1 MNVHSAVF
9 EAAAGISAQLPACT
23 LPEIAF
29 SGRSN
34 VGKSSLINRILNRKG
49 LARTSA
55 TPGKTATIN
64 FYRLDTMRLVD
75 LPGYGYAKVSDSERR
90 RWSELIEGYFDDDRD
105 LRLVI
110 QLWDMRHDPSKDD
123 YQMLEYMLERGLQV
137 ENLYIDFYAYT
148 LTAVPW
154 ISDTKMFLDTDL
166 AFKLDAWKL
175 MGEHNDVT
183 LNDFYEMF
191 VTANNEQILMFPINN
206 AIVSSQF
213 RNGGSLMAPAGQ
225 TKEHL
230 DTLDLG
236 VREELF
242 ESQLAG
248 YERIVELAKAY
259 DIDLLFIETPKYE
272 KLLKD
277 TRDGSYMELLT
288 AMTAW
293 AEKAN
298 APYLL
303 AESFAFDHAD
313 GANFQDLI
321 HLSGQG
327 RKAYCEMLSQHIGNN
342 LAQSALLKV
351 LVAEVLSK
359 DCAPMCGLAPVCFSW

>member
-1 MNVHSAVF
+1 MKKMLGIISAVLLSVALLVVLKNQYGSIF
-9 EAAAGISAQLPACT
+9 AGNTYGIPAAVKQEKIDHLFIGSSMFRQGLDIDALEENLEG
-23 LPEIAF
+23 
-29 SGRSN
+29 N
-34 VGKSSLINRILNRKG
+34 VYILSYNG
-49 LARTSA
+49 NQ
-55 TPGKTATIN
+55 PV
-64 FYRLDTMRLVD
+64 FM
-75 LPGYGYAKVSDSERR
+75 AKE
-90 RWSELIEGYFDDDRD
+90 
-105 LRLVI
+105 
-110 QLWDMRHDPSKDD
+110 
-123 YQMLEYMLERGLQV
+123 LEYVLKQGLQI

-166 AFKLDAWKL
+166 AFKADAWKL
-175 MGEHNDVT
+175 MAEHNDVT
-183 LNDFYEMF
+183 FNDFYEMF

-242 ESQLAG
+242 DSQLAG
-248 YERIVELAKAY
+248 YERIVELAKEY
-259 DIDLLFIETPKYE
+259 DIELLFIETPKYE

-277 TRDGSYMELLT
+277 TREGSYMELLT
-288 AMTAW
+288 AMTDW
-293 AEKAN
+293 AEKEN

-321 HLSGQG
+321 HLSGAG
-327 RKAYCEMLSQHIGNN
+327 RKTYCKML
-342 LAQSALLKV
+342 
-351 LVAEVLSK
+351 AEYISR
-359 DCAPMCGLAPVCFSW
+359 

>member
-1 MNVHSAVF
+1 MKKMLGIISAVLLSVALLVVLKNQYGSIF
-9 EAAAGISAQLPACT
+9 AGNTYGIPAALKQEKIDHLFIGSSMFRQGLDIDALEENLEG
-23 LPEIAF
+23 
-29 SGRSN
+29 N
-34 VGKSSLINRILNRKG
+34 VYILSYNG
-49 LARTSA
+49 NQ
-55 TPGKTATIN
+55 PV
-64 FYRLDTMRLVD
+64 FM
-75 LPGYGYAKVSDSERR
+75 AKE
-90 RWSELIEGYFDDDRD
+90 
-105 LRLVI
+105 
-110 QLWDMRHDPSKDD
+110 
-123 YQMLEYMLERGLQV
+123 LEYMLKQGLQV
-137 ENLYIDFYAYT
+137 ENLYVDFYAYT

-166 AFKLDAWKL
+166 AFKADAWKL
-175 MGEHNDVT
+175 MAEHNDVT
-183 LNDFYEMF
+183 FNDFYEMF

-213 RNGGSLMAPAGQ
+213 RNGGFLMAPAGQ

-242 ESQLAG
+242 DSQLAG
-248 YERIVELAKAY
+248 YERIVELAKEY
-259 DIDLLFIETPKYE
+259 DIELLFIETPKYE

-277 TRDGSYMELLT
+277 TREGSYMELLE
-288 AMTAW
+288 AMTGW

-321 HLSGQG
+321 HLSGAG
-327 RKAYCEMLSQHIGNN
+327 RKTYCKML
-342 LAQSALLKV
+342 
-351 LVAEVLSK
+351 AEYISR
-359 DCAPMCGLAPVCFSW
+359 

>member
-1 MNVHSAVF
+1 MKKILSIIGAVF
-9 EAAAGISAQLPACT
+9 LSVALLVVLKNQYGSIFAGNTYGIPAALKQEKIDHLFIGSSMFRQGLDIDVLEEDLDGNVYILSYNGNQPVF
-23 LPEIAF
+23 IA
-29 SGRSN
+29 
-34 VGKSSLINRILNRKG
+34 K
-49 LARTSA
+49 
-55 TPGKTATIN
+55 
-64 FYRLDTMRLVD
+64 
-75 LPGYGYAKVSDSERR
+75 E
-90 RWSELIEGYFDDDRD
+90 
-105 LRLVI
+105 
-110 QLWDMRHDPSKDD
+110 
-123 YQMLEYMLERGLQV
+123 LEYMLERGLQV

-154 ISDTKMFLDTDL
+154 ISDTKMFLDTNL

-183 LNDFYEMF
+183 FNDFYEMF

-213 RNGGSLMAPAGQ
+213 RNGGSLMTPAGQ

-242 ESQLAG
+242 ASQLTG
-248 YERIVELAKAY
+248 YERIVELANEY
-259 DIDLLFIETPKYE
+259 DIELLFIETPKYE
-272 KLLKD
+272 KLLND
-277 TRDGSYMELLT
+277 TRDGSYMELLA
-288 AMTAW
+288 AMTEW

-303 AESFAFDHAD
+303 AESFDFDHTD

-321 HLSGQG
+321 HLSGAG
-327 RKAYCEMLSQHIGNN
+327 RKTYCKML
-342 LAQSALLKV
+342 
-351 LVAEVLSK
+351 AEYMSR
-359 DCAPMCGLAPVCFSW
+359 

>member
-1 MNVHSAVF
+1 MKKMLGIISAVLLSVALLVVLKNQYGSIF
-9 EAAAGISAQLPACT
+9 AGNTYGIPAAVKQEKIDHLFIGSSMFRQGLDIDALEENLEG
-23 LPEIAF
+23 
-29 SGRSN
+29 N
-34 VGKSSLINRILNRKG
+34 VYILSYNG
-49 LARTSA
+49 NQ
-55 TPGKTATIN
+55 PV
-64 FYRLDTMRLVD
+64 FM
-75 LPGYGYAKVSDSERR
+75 AKE
-90 RWSELIEGYFDDDRD
+90 
-105 LRLVI
+105 
-110 QLWDMRHDPSKDD
+110 
-123 YQMLEYMLERGLQV
+123 LEYMLEQGLQV

-166 AFKLDAWKL
+166 AFKADAWKL
-175 MGEHNDVT
+175 MAEHNDVT
-183 LNDFYEMF
+183 FNDFYEMF

-242 ESQLAG
+242 DSQLAG
-248 YERIVELAKAY
+248 YERIVELAKEY
-259 DIDLLFIETPKYE
+259 DIELLFIETPKYE

-277 TRDGSYMELLT
+277 TRDGSYMELLE
-288 AMTAW
+288 AMKDW

-321 HLSGQG
+321 HLSGAG
-327 RKAYCEMLSQHIGNN
+327 RKTYCKML
-342 LAQSALLKV
+342 
-351 LVAEVLSK
+351 AEYISR
-359 DCAPMCGLAPVCFSW
+359 